1 MLKKLKRLQKPSKTL
16 KRPSKENQLSILYR
30 SNKAKISLL
39 HITHNLKRPS
49 KLHLYPDTTLTS
61 SEYPPLRLDPVYL
74 NLQ

>member
-49 KLHLYPDTTLTS
+49 KPYLCKTYINQFGISTS
-61 SEYPPLRLDPVYL
+61 AS
-74 NLQ
+74 